1 MLYQT
6 DICSLLISAAGPRS
20 EAPWWEAV
28 NQLPVW
34 SNYVCSF
41 VINAFICIQ
50 LFFRS
55 HDYRQKAIALSLF
68 VCDLYAKALHE
79 GGSEGSTIVR
89 RAKCRRTHS
98 VQKINYNK
106 KNWTGFF
113 LFTITP
119 NQFLRYSYKTRYAST
134 KIEASKLGSL
144 SQFFCHGI
152 YMRC

>member
-1 MLYQT
+1 MFETWNIHFFVYNLFYFFMHKGRFESLYRMLYQT
-6 DICSLLISAAGPRS
+6 DICSLLIRAARPRS

-68 VCDLYAKALHE
+68 VCDLYAKALDE
-79 GGSEGSTIVR
+79 EGSERSTMVR
-89 RAKCRRTHS
+89 RAKCRRPHS
-98 VQKINYNK
+98 VEKINYNK
-106 KNWTGFF
+106 QNFDGL
-113 LFTITP
+113 LF
-119 NQFLRYSYKTRYAST
+119 
-134 KIEASKLGSL
+134 
-144 SQFFCHGI
+144 I
-152 YMRC
+152 YIHPKPVS